1 MFSISESGE
10 RAGAEGQEKA
20 AVARQLCPPWQN
32 PQERMGDGV
41 HLFPVTPTGVGVGT
55 DKLSKNRPFKDLSLP
70 VLLPQLACPFV

>member
-20 AVARQLCPPWQN
+20 AVARQLCPPWQT
-32 PQERMGDGV
+32 PHKRMGDGV
-41 HLFPVTPTGVGVGT
+41 RLFPVTPMGKN
-55 DKLSKNRPFKDLSLP
+55 KLSKNRPFRDSSLP